1 MLYWLLS
8 AWITGFVG
16 SAHCVGM
23 CGPLA
28 LSLPFNEDKP
38 IKKIFDS
45 LVYNIGRV
53 TTYAVYGTVAGL
65 LHVVMVPEK
74 FQNLFSI
81 IAGVVLIALGFVTF
95 FTSKIR
101 YVNASNNFFYKKI
114 ISWYGFFYSKKK
126 LTALYIL
133 GILNGILPCG
143 LVYLALAS
151 AFAAHSILHSTLYM
165 VFFGLG
171 TLPAMWGIVFLANY
185 ITPSIRMKLRKAY
198 PFIFL
203 ISGLLLIARGIDRPF
218 DFLPEVLMACK
229 KIIH

>member
-1 MLYWLLS
+1 MLFWLLS

-28 LSLPFNEDKP
+28 LSLPSNNDNP
-38 IKKIFDS
+38 IKKIFNS
-45 LVYNIGRV
+45 LVYNLGRV
-53 TTYAVYGTVAGL
+53 STYAVYGTLAGM
-65 LHVVMVPEK
+65 LHIVIVPEK
-74 FQNLFSI
+74 FQNLISI
-81 IAGVVLIALGFVTF
+81 LAGVVLITLGFVTF
-95 FTSKIR
+95 FISKIR
-101 YVNASNNFFYKKI
+101 YVNANNNFFYKKI
-114 ISWYGFFYSKKK
+114 ITWYGFFYGKKK

-133 GILNGILPCG
+133 GVLNGILPCG

-151 AFAAHSILHSTLYM
+151 AFAAHSVLHSTLYM

-185 ITPSIRMKLRKAY
+185 ITPNIRTKLRKAY
-198 PFIFL
+198 PFVFL
-203 ISGLLLIARGIDRPF
+203 ISGILLVIRGIDRPLN
-218 DFLPEVLMACK
+218 FLPEVLMACK